1 MLTRQNIIVNRKRLA
16 NYEKAQYL
24 CKNKQDFCD
33 CLSCPEKVIEFAS
46 LCDSLGLELSER
58 QVDYYGVELVGQQSP
73 YYVSLEFDGFL
84 SREEIEEYESVFDS
98 SLCDGSLSFY
108 FEPVQLEL
116 PYESL

>member
-33 CLSCPEKVIEFAS
+33 CLASPEKVFEFAS
-46 LCDSLGLELSER
+46 LCDSLGLELSDR
-58 QVDYYGVELVGQQSP
+58 QVDYYGVELVGKQSP
-73 YYVSLEFDGFL
+73 YYVPPEYYGFL
-84 SREEIEEYESVFDS
+84 SEEEIRDYESLYNS
-98 SLCDGSLSFY
+98 SFGDCLSLY

-116 PYESL
+116 PYEQS